1 MIGSLGKGIF
11 WWRTHGVAG
20 GDALANARILRDA
33 GFQWVAVKVADG
45 NELYTPPGWS
55 KPNVTREFIEAF
67 RGVFKGKVYGWE
79 FVTHAGALRPGSALA
94 DQVEALGLDGGIYDV
109 EEDFDLGHDAE
120 LLARVIVAEYR
131 LVTLKPLGWCSWGL
145 FRNPKTGGE
154 WHPANV
160 AKAGMDG
167 SDFGMPMAYWPG
179 SLLAEVA
186 VYAGEV
192 IRQWRTL
199 ITTKPLVL
207 TGRGWTGD
215 GGTASPACIKA
226 FDDRVRA
233 QDMAYDAAGISWWSY
248 QHSYA
253 VATIWN
259 ALKGTPGWALTP
271 PQPPP
276 APPGVALREWAT
288 AITAHLRKLGYN
300 GPDLA
305 PE

>member
-1 MIGSLGKGIF
+1 MIEDLGKAIF
-11 WWRTHGVAG
+11 WWRTNAVAG
-20 GDALANARILRDA
+20 GDPEANALLLTEA

-45 NELYTPPGWS
+45 NEPYTVPGFS
-55 KPNVTREFIEAF
+55 TPNVTPAF
-67 RGVFKGKVYGWE
+67 MQTFRSVFKGRVYGWE
-79 FVTHAGALRPGSALA
+79 FVTHSGAKMARTTLA
-94 DQVEALGLDGGIYDV
+94 DQVEALGLDGGIFDV
-109 EEDFDLGHDAE
+109 EDDFDLGLNAE
-120 LLARVIVAEYR
+120 DLARSIVAGYHHK
-131 LVTLKPLGWCSWGL
+131 TPNPLGWCSWAL
-145 FRNPKTGGE
+145 FCNPKTGGQ
-154 WHPANV
+154 WHPAKV
-160 AKAGMDG
+160 ARAGMEE

-179 SLLAEVA
+179 GLPAEVA
-186 VYAGEV
+186 VYAAEV

-226 FDDRVRA
+226 FDDRVRT
-233 QDMAYDAAGISWWSY
+233 QDMMHAAAGISWWSY
-248 QHSYA
+248 SHAYA
-253 VATIWN
+253 VPAIWN
-259 ALKGTPGWALTP
+259 ALKVTPQWPVMP

-276 APPGVALREWAT
+276 APPGVPLREWAA